1 MNKKADTVGP
11 EPRTRGETHSEES
24 LKKAARNGETVDD
37 IKEQLEEKEAET
49 EAGGRFGTFG
59 GVFVPTLLTILGVI
73 MFLRA
78 GWVVGNAGLGGAW
91 LIIAVSFLITGCTGL
106 SMSCFVTNIRVGS
119 GGAFSM
125 ISQSLGLEVGGSIGI
140 PLYLAQVLA
149 VGMYVFGF
157 REGWLWIFPGHA
169 PLYVDLATFA
179 VIFIITF
186 VSAKLAVKVQ
196 YLILTIIIAALGSV
210 ALAAIT
216 GSMQHDI
223 TLWGN
228 FPGDKNTGFSGV
240 GFWYVFAVFFPASTG
255 IMAGAN
261 MSGELRNPKH
271 NIPLGTMAAI
281 GLSLLIYMA
290 LAFWLARSV
299 STDELVRNYTVM
311 IDHAYYGP
319 LVLAGLLAA
328 TFSSGLVSFVGA
340 PRILQAMAEHKII
353 PASGW
358 FAKRTRGE
366 PLNAIIVSSIITLG
380 ALMMRDLNA
389 IAPLITMFFLVTYAA
404 INLIVLIEQSLG
416 LLSFRPLLQIP
427 RFVSLIG
434 LLGCL
439 TVMFIINPIMGAI
452 AMAVI
457 VAIYTMLLRRDL
469 LAPFG
474 DVRSGIVMALAEWAA
489 KRMRMMEGG
498 RERVWKPH
506 LLVPTEDAQELLGI
520 NRLVYELAHPSGSV
534 KLLGINKDKNHR
546 KLHNSLKKAKEAFQ
560 EDGIF
565 CAASTLHSQNYA
577 EGLRQG
583 MEALSGTIFRPN
595 VLFLTLP
602 TEKSL
607 QKELDEVIEAAEGL
621 NLAVALFVHHPKAG
635 LGRRHIIN
643 VWIGDHGPN
652 WDIKMRF
659 ENLDVSLLLAY
670 RLCQSWEGELNLIVA
685 VDEKKSE
692 EKAKK
697 FLGQLSEAA
706 RLPGNTKVLV
716 ADGDFGRFSS
726 KAPRA
731 DINFFPL
738 GKRLDAE
745 FMIKMRDQ
753 TDSACLFSQ
762 DSGTESALA

>member
-1 MNKKADTVGP
+1 MNEKSGNNGP
-11 EPRTRGETHSEES
+11 KPHTRGDNHSEEK
-24 LKKAARNGETVDD
+24 LKNAAQDDESVDD
-37 IKEQLEEKEAET
+37 IKGQLEVREAQKKSDR
-49 EAGGRFGTFG
+49 RFGTFG

-73 MFLRA
+73 MFLRT

-91 LIIAVSFLITGCTGL
+91 LIIAVSFLITSCTGL
-106 SMSCFVTNIRVGS
+106 SMSSFVTNIRVGS

-149 VGMYVFGF
+149 VSMYVFGF
-157 REGWLWIFPGHA
+157 REGWLWIFPQHE

-186 VSAKLAVKVQ
+186 VSAQLAVKVQ

-216 GSMQHDI
+216 GSMQHDT
-223 TLWGN
+223 TLWGD
-228 FPGDKNTGFSGV
+228 FLGDKSTDFGGV
-240 GFWYVFAVFFPASTG
+240 GFWTVFAVFFPASTG

-261 MSGELRNPKH
+261 MSGELRNPKRS
-271 NIPLGTMAAI
+271 IPLGTMAAI
-281 GLSLLIYMA
+281 GLSLLVYMA
-290 LAFWLARSV
+290 LAVWLARSA
-299 STDELVRNYTVM
+299 STEELVTNYTVM

-340 PRILQAMAEHKII
+340 PRILQALAEHKII

-358 FAKRTRGE
+358 FAKRTRGG
-366 PLNAIIVSSIITLG
+366 PLNAVIVSSIITLA

-427 RFVSLIG
+427 RFISLAG
-434 LLGCL
+434 LVGCL
-439 TVMFIINPIMGAI
+439 AVMFIINPTMGAI

-457 VAIYTMLLRRDL
+457 IAIYMMLLRRDL
-469 LAPFG
+469 PAPFG

-489 KRMRMMEGG
+489 KRMRMMEGS

-506 LLVPTEDAQELLGI
+506 LLVPTDDARELLGI

-534 KLLGINKDKNHR
+534 KLLGITKDKR
-546 KLHNSLKKAKEAFQ
+546 LKKLRSSLKKAKETFQ
-560 EDGIF
+560 EDGVF

-577 EGLRQG
+577 NGLRQG
-583 MEALSGTIFRPN
+583 MEALSGTIFQPN
-595 VLFLTLP
+595 LLFLTLP
-602 TEKSL
+602 AEKSL
-607 QKELDEVIEAAEGL
+607 QNELEGVIEAARDL
-621 NLAVALFVHHPKAG
+621 NLAVALFVQHPKAG
-635 LGRRHIIN
+635 LGRRRKIN
-643 VWIGDHGPN
+643 VWIGDQGPD

-659 ENLDVSLLLAY
+659 DNLDISLLLAY
-670 RLCQSWEGELNLIVA
+670 RLCQSWQGELNLIVA
-685 VDEKKSE
+685 VEEKKHGD
-692 EKAKK
+692 KAKE
-697 FLGQLSEAA
+697 FLGRLSEAA

-726 KAPRA
+726 EAPRA

-738 GKRLDAE
+738 AERLDAE

>member
-1 MNKKADTVGP
+1 
-11 EPRTRGETHSEES
+11 
-24 LKKAARNGETVDD
+24 
-37 IKEQLEEKEAET
+37 
-49 EAGGRFGTFG
+49 
-59 GVFVPTLLTILGVI
+59 VPTLLTILGVI
-73 MFLRA
+73 MFLRT

-106 SMSCFVTNIRVGS
+106 SMSSFVTNIRVGS

-149 VGMYVFGF
+149 VSMYVFGF
-157 REGWLWIFPGHA
+157 REGWLWIFPQHE

-186 VSAKLAVKVQ
+186 VSAQLAVKVQ
-196 YLILTIIIAALGSV
+196 YLILTVIIAALGSV

-223 TLWGN
+223 TLWGD
-228 FPGDKNTGFSGV
+228 FPGDQSTGFGGV
-240 GFWYVFAVFFPASTG
+240 GFWTVFAVFFPASTG

-261 MSGELRNPKH
+261 MSGELRNPKRS
-271 NIPLGTMAAI
+271 IPLGTMAAI

-290 LAFWLARSV
+290 LAVWLARSV
-299 STDELVRNYTVM
+299 PAEELVTNYTVM

-340 PRILQAMAEHKII
+340 PRILQALAEHKII

-366 PLNAIIVSSIITLG
+366 PLNAVIVSSIITLG

-416 LLSFRPLLQIP
+416 LLSFRPVLQIS
-427 RFVSLIG
+427 RFIPIAG
-434 LLGCL
+434 LGGCL
-439 TVMFIINPIMGAI
+439 AVMFIINPTMGAI
-452 AMAVI
+452 AMVVI
-457 VAIYTMLLRRDL
+457 IAIYMMLLHRDL
-469 LAPFG
+469 PAPFG

-489 KRMRMMEGG
+489 KRMRMMEGSQ
-498 RERVWKPH
+498 ERVWKPH
-506 LLVPTEDAQELLGI
+506 LLVPTDDARELLGI

-534 KLLGINKDKNHR
+534 KLLGITKNNR
-546 KLHNSLKKAKEAFQ
+546 LKKLRSSLKNAKETFQ
-560 EDGIF
+560 EDGVF
-565 CAASTLHSQNYA
+565 CAASTLHSQNFA
-577 EGLRQG
+577 NGLRQG
-583 MEALSGTIFRPN
+583 MEALSGTIFQPN
-595 VLFLTLP
+595 LLFLTLP
-602 TEKSL
+602 AEKNL
-607 QKELDEVIEAAEGL
+607 QNELEGIIEAAGDL
-621 NLAVALFVHHPKAG
+621 SLAVALFVQHPKAG
-635 LGRRHIIN
+635 LGRRRIIN
-643 VWIGDHGPN
+643 VWIGDQGPD

-659 ENLDVSLLLAY
+659 DNLDISLLLAY
-670 RLCQSWEGELNLIVA
+670 RLCQSWQGELNLIVA
-685 VDEKKSE
+685 VEEKKHE
-692 EKAKK
+692 NKAKE
-697 FLGQLSEAA
+697 FLSRLSEAA

-738 GKRLDAE
+738 AERLDAK

-753 TDSACLFSQ
+753 TDSACLFSR